1 MGTKLNQIRK
11 VEWPTLLMLAGCYAI
26 WGLGLWLWS
35 SAPLLSLILA
45 GLGVALHGSLQHE
58 VIHGHPFKTQWLN
71 EALVFP
77 ALSIFISY
85 LRFKDT
91 HLQHHFDPALTDPY
105 DDPES
110 NYMDPAVWVR
120 LSPVMQGLC
129 RINNTLAGRMV
140 IGPVLGTISFLAQ
153 DARKMLRGAP
163 RLWLSYAL
171 HLGGVA
177 LVLLALAWAAM
188 PFWAY
193 LLAVYLGTALLK
205 IRTYLEHRAHD
216 LPRGRT
222 AIVEDRGPLSYLFLN
237 NNFHVVHHCMPNAPW
252 YDLPRLYQDRKEQFR
267 RRNGAYVYRSYAEIF
282 RQYLWRAKEQ
292 VPHPIWPVRRSDAD

>member
-1 MGTKLNQIRK
+1 MGIKLNQIRK
-11 VEWPTLLMLAGCYAI
+11 LEWPTLLILAGCYAI

-35 SAPLLSLILA
+35 SAPILSVLLA
-45 GLGVALHGSLQHE
+45 GFGVALHSSLQHE

-110 NYMDPAVWVR
+110 NYMDPAVWAR
-120 LSPVMQGLC
+120 LSPMMQGLC

-140 IGPVLGTISFLAQ
+140 IGPVLGVINFLLQ
-153 DARKMLRGAP
+153 DARKMRRGAP

-171 HLGGVA
+171 HLVGVA
-177 LVLLALAWAAM
+177 LVLVALSWAAM

-193 LLAVYLGTALLK
+193 LLAAYMGAAILK

-222 AIVEDRGPLSYLFLN
+222 VIVEDRGLLSYLFLN
-237 NNFHVVHHCMPNAPW
+237 NNFHLVHHCMPNVPW
-252 YDLPRLYQDRKEQFR
+252 YDLPRLYHDSKEQFR
-267 RRNGAYVYRSYAEIF
+267 RRNGAYIYRSYAQIF
-282 RQYLWRAKEQ
+282 RQYLWRVKDP
-292 VPHPIWPVRRSDAD
+292 VPHPIWPVRKTEAD

>member
-1 MGTKLNQIRK
+1 MGIKLNQIRK
-11 VEWPTLLMLAGCYAI
+11 LEWPTLLILAGCYAI

-35 SAPLLSLILA
+35 SAPILSVLLA
-45 GLGVALHGSLQHE
+45 GFGVALHSSLQHE

-110 NYMDPAVWVR
+110 NYMDPAVWAR
-120 LSPVMQGLC
+120 LSPMMQGLC

-140 IGPVLGTISFLAQ
+140 IGPVLGVINFLLQ
-153 DARKMLRGAP
+153 DARKMRRGAP

-171 HLGGVA
+171 HLVGVA
-177 LVLLALAWAAM
+177 LVLVALSWAAM

-193 LLAVYLGTALLK
+193 LLAAYMGAAILK

-222 AIVEDRGPLSYLFLN
+222 VIVEDRGLLSYLFLN
-237 NNFHVVHHCMPNAPW
+237 NNFHLVHHCMPNVPW
-252 YDLPRLYQDRKEQFR
+252 YDLPRLYHDRKEQFR
-267 RRNGAYVYRSYAEIF
+267 RRNGAYIYRSYAQIF
-282 RQYLWRAKEQ
+282 RQYLWRVKDP
-292 VPHPIWPVRRSDAD
+292 VPHPIWPVRKTEAD

>member
-1 MGTKLNQIRK
+1 MGIKLNQSRK
-11 VEWPTLLMLAGCYAI
+11 VEWPTLGMLAGCYAI
-26 WGLGLWLWS
+26 WGLGLWLWP

-110 NYMDPAVWVR
+110 NYMDPAVWAR
-120 LSPVMQGLC
+120 LSPVMQGIY
-129 RINNTLAGRMV
+129 RFNNTLAGRIL
-140 IGPVLGTISFLAQ
+140 IGPVLGVISFLTQ
-153 DARKMLRGAP
+153 DAGKMLRGAP

-193 LLAVYLGTALLK
+193 LLAVYLGMALLK

-222 AIVEDRGPLSYLFLN
+222 AIVEDRGLLSYLFLN
-237 NNFHVVHHCMPNAPW
+237 NNFHVVHHCMPNVPW
-252 YDLPRLYQDRKEQFR
+252 YELPRLYQTRKDHYR
-267 RRNGAYVYRSYAEIF
+267 RRNGSYVYRSYAQIF
-282 RQYLWRAKEQ
+282 RQYLWRTKEP